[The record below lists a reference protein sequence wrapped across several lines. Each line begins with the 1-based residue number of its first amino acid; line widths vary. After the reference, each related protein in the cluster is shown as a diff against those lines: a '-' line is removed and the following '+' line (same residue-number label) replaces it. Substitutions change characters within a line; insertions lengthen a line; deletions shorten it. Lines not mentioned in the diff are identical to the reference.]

1 VPQVPD
7 AVHQAIAN
15 AQRQQ
20 QAQEMML
27 QALQNTLQNPHTV
40 KRALTNMLGVAQ
52 EGQQAVLLVALPS
65 GERWEI
71 PMSPQSARTIGRQL
85 LGVEDPSES

>member
-1 VPQVPD
+1 MPKVPD
-7 AVHQAIAN
+7 AVQQAIAN

-20 QAQEMML
+20 QAQELML
-27 QALQNTLQNPHTV
+27 QALQNTLENPHTT
-40 KRALTNMLGVAQ
+40 KRALTNMLAVAQ
-52 EGQQAVLLVALPS
+52 EGQQAVLLVALPT

-85 LGVEDPSES
+85 LGVENPSEN